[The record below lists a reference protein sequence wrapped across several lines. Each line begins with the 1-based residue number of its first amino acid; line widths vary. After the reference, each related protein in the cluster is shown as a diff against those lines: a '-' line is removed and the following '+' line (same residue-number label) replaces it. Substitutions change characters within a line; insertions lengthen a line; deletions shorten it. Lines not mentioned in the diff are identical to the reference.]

1 MCAELTHMKT
11 RNEKMMR
18 RLGYQ
23 ALFDAED
30 IDDALVYAKDNGFGA
45 VELNLNG
52 LNFLP
57 ENYLGEDRRRVRKL
71 ADKMGIS
78 MLLHAPEG
86 LNLLNVQDGVR
97 MAVVERLKEIV
108 DFARDLSAGCVTFH
122 LGFSSAIS
130 VEGKMLPLYK
140 AYPELYKEVV
150 TSALLELSEYAKGK
164 TNLCLENTE
173 ITTSRLVREVL
184 VGLLGQAGL
193 CLTWDIGHSHQYNTR
208 VRQWEEE
215 FFLYYKSKIRN
226 THIHDN
232 NGRWDEHNVLGKGTL
247 DLGHYMPILL
257 DLNSYM
263 VFEVRPRERAL
274 ECLHKFTE
282 CLEACS
288 PVSSQ

>member
-1 MCAELTHMKT
+1 MKM
-11 RNEKMMR
+11 RNEKIGR

-57 ENYLGEDRRRVRKL
+57 ENYLGEDRRRVRKM
-71 ADKMGIS
+71 AEKMGVQ

-97 MAVVERLKEIV
+97 MAVVERLKEVV
-108 DFARDLSAGCVTFH
+108 DYARDLSAACVTFH

-173 ITTSRLVREVL
+173 ITTSRLVREIL
-184 VGLLGQAGL
+184 VGLLGQGGL
-193 CLTWDIGHSHQYNTR
+193 CLTWDIGHSHQYNMR

-215 FFLYYKSKIRN
+215 FFLYYKNKIKN

-232 NGRWDEHNVLGKGTL
+232 NGKWDEHNVLGKGTL
-247 DLGHYMPILL
+247 DLGHYLPILL

-274 ECLHKFTE
+274 ESLRKFTE

-288 PVSSQ
+288 PVGPE